1 MMNNKYKTKNFDE
14 VINLSKE
21 LRKAGDGRYLSIVYD
36 KIENCLY
43 YDIFVG
49 FNNFSLVPSHEQVLL
64 GNIVSEIKPDELNLA
79 IERALNGK
87 FYYFDWQKPYYK
99 W

>member
-1 MMNNKYKTKNFDE
+1 MKNKYKTKNFNE
-14 VINLSKE
+14 VIKLSKE
-21 LRKAGDGRYLSIVYD
+21 LEKAGDGRYLSIVYD

-49 FNNFSLVPSHEQVLL
+49 FNNFSLVPSQNQVLL
-64 GNIVSEIKPDELNLA
+64 GNITSEIKSDELNSA

-87 FYYFDWQKPYYK
+87 LYYFDWQIEF
-99 W
+99 